1 MISSVIS
8 GFAVR
13 PNNYKEHRVA
23 QIPIKRTIERIP
35 GGMMIVPL
43 LIGSLVATF
52 MPDMPKFFGSFTN
65 ALFTGALPILAVFY
79 VCMGASIDVKATPYL
94 LKKGG
99 ALFATKVGAAIIM
112 GIVFGHFLG
121 EQPISSGFF
130 AGISTL
136 AIVAAMNDTNGGLYM
151 ALMGQYGRS
160 EDVGAYTVMSLESG
174 PFLTMVTL
182 GVAGLAAFPWPTL
195 LGSILPLLVGMLL
208 GNLDREMRDFLA
220 KAVPVM
226 IPFFA
231 LALGASLDLHN
242 VWQAGLLGIGM
253 GIAVVIVTGIPLYF
267 ADRLTGGTGVAGVA
281 AANTA
286 GNAAA
291 VPALIA
297 AANPIYA
304 DAAKSATLL
313 VAACVVVTAILS
325 PILTAAVAKRY
336 QERQQARKQ
345 AHAVGEEVT
354 R

>member
-1 MISSVIS
+1 M
-8 GFAVR
+8 
-13 PNNYKEHRVA
+13 A

-52 MPDMPKFFGSFTN
+52 LPDTPKFFGSFTN

-79 VCMGASIDVKATPYL
+79 VCMGASINIKATPYL

-99 ALFATKVGAAIIM
+99 TLLITKVGIAVLI
-112 GIVFGHFLG
+112 GIVLGHFLG
-121 EQPISSGFF
+121 EQPVSSGLF

-160 EDVGAYTVMSLESG
+160 EDVGAYSVMSLESG

-182 GVAGLAAFPWPTL
+182 GIAGLSAFPWPTL
-195 LGSILPLLVGMLL
+195 VGSILPLALGMLL
-208 GNLDREMRDFLA
+208 GNLYRDMRDFLA

-242 VWQAGLLGIGM
+242 VWQAGLLGLGM
-253 GIAVVIVTGIPLYF
+253 GVAVVVLTGIPLFF

-281 AANTA
+281 AATTA

-297 AANPIYA
+297 AANPVYA
-304 DAAKSATLL
+304 EAAKSATIL
-313 VAACVVVTAILS
+313 VAACVVVTAILA
-325 PILTAAVAKRY
+325 PLLTAAVAKRVQQRNPVVIPEPEIEPQK
-336 QERQQARKQ
+336 QEALR
-345 AHAVGEEVT
+345 
-354 R
+354 